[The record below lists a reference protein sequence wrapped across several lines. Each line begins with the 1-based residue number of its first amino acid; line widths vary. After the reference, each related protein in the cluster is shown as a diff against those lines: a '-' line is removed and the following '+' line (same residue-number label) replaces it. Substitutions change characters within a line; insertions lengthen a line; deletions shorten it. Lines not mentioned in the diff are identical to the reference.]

1 MSYTTYLRGVGFTNE
16 TIQNRRDT
24 ETFENLTMDS
34 VSFIQSLELEEHGP
48 SHMPGGTVLLAE
60 TKNEG
65 SADSGSL
72 VSSTSKSEG
81 LVDAGSLVSFTSE
94 VGQKQ
99 KEDVLNSTLLAQLAA
114 NKKYDRFT
122 DIENW
127 YKFYGDVMGQLGWV
141 MQGFKF
147 HEYKSSHADFKI
159 SEVLVKLLSAMIGGD
174 KEMIKVVKETLDAL
188 AKSGSSLTL
197 FSSNSISEK
206 NGNFQILPCTVD
218 KNKQV
223 SIAFTGS
230 YFHASQAAKNYF
242 FFSYAKKDISLF
254 HSGQVFTLNEDVY
267 HNVRDHVKDK
277 LGKRAV
283 DFVKNLDI

>member
-1 MSYTTYLRGVGFTNE
+1 
-16 TIQNRRDT
+16 
-24 ETFENLTMDS
+24 MDS

-48 SHMPGGTVLLAE
+48 SHMPGGIVLLAE

-127 YKFYGDVMGQLGWV
+127 YKFYGDVMSQLGWV
-141 MQGFKF
+141 MQNFKF
-147 HEYKSSHADFKI
+147 NEYKSSHADFKI
-159 SEVLVKLLSAMIGGD
+159 SDVLVKLLSAMVGGD
-174 KEMIKVVKETLDAL
+174 KEMMKVVKETLDAL

-218 KNKQV
+218 KSNQV
-223 SIAFTGS
+223 SIAFTGGH
-230 YFHASQAAKNYF
+230 FQASQAAKHYF

-254 HSGQVFTLNEDVY
+254 HSGQVFTLSEGVY
-267 HNVRDHVKDK
+267 DKVRDHVKEK